1 MFCQKCGKPVPDGEG
16 KIIGN
21 HLVCE
26 ECAQSLVKHFCQ
38 RCGKELPRGTQ
49 PQENGR
55 LLCEACAALP
65 DDSGADEPFRD
76 SRKKQPAGLPM
87 LPVWMSALIL
97 VLVAGAVGMLFA
109 TKTLCFHKW
118 QPATCQ
124 QPEICLRCGRIH
136 GEPLPH
142 RWKDA
147 DCLHP
152 RTCMLCGETEGE
164 PLGHDWL
171 DATCTEPQICT
182 RCGATQGKPA
192 GHKWEKANCQH
203 PEQCL
208 VCGAVRGERGDHVW
222 REATCEEPRTCE
234 LCGETEG
241 EPLGH
246 DWVDA
251 DCTHP
256 KTCAVCGV
264 TEGEALGHQ
273 WLPATIAAPKTCK
286 VCGETEGKPLDLRS
300 LLPVDLM
307 NVTKSDFIEAT
318 GDARHEKNGCTA
330 CANRSSTLVSDLFPG
345 CVLAFG
351 SADDAKPDHIHVF
364 SGKVTADTSVG
375 MNYKKL
381 SDTLGTPSWSINESD
396 MTATAS
402 YTIGGVKVGYVF
414 TDKRIL
420 NDIIISQIA
429 GREKVSIH
437 YPDTKVA
444 SARIG

>member
-234 LCGETEG
+234 LCGETQIKPVIPQVLVVDMKGQQGLSFVVTGEYEGVPLDAHEMKTAGSMEYDGYSNGNEYENMPAAAFMMSSESIDSILANECRYDVSDCSETEKRLTLKQALKIADEKFSQQVRLKVYRAEFVYTKQVIKGENG
-241 EPLGH
+241 EPKEYKCRPA
-246 DWVDA
+246 WKFSANPANSATRMFVYVDI
-251 DCTHP
+251 
-256 KTCAVCGV
+256 VS
-264 TEGEALGHQ
+264 GE
-273 WLPATIAAPKTCK
+273 CY
-286 VCGETEGKPLDLRS
+286 C
-300 LLPVDLM
+300 
-307 NVTKSDFIEAT
+307 
-318 GDARHEKNGCTA
+318 
-330 CANRSSTLVSDLFPG
+330 
-345 CVLAFG
+345 
-351 SADDAKPDHIHVF
+351 
-364 SGKVTADTSVG
+364 
-375 MNYKKL
+375 Y
-381 SDTLGTPSWSINESD
+381 ESR
-396 MTATAS
+396 
-402 YTIGGVKVGYVF
+402 G
-414 TDKRIL
+414 
-420 NDIIISQIA
+420 
-429 GREKVSIH
+429 
-437 YPDTKVA
+437 
-444 SARIG
+444 